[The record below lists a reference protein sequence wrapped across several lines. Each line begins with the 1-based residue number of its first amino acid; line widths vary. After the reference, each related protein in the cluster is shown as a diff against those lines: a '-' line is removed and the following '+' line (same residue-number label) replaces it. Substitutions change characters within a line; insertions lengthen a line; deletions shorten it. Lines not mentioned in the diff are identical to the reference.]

1 MIAERKNIPET
12 KTITDKKL
20 TLEEMQ
26 EFVGGLIEL
35 VYLKNGDHLIINE
48 EGLLLQLPQNQEASM
63 IAEQMIVGNAL
74 ILKGKARLE

>member
-1 MIAERKNIPET
+1 MIAERKNITET
-12 KTITDKKL
+12 KTIIDKKL

-48 EGLLLQLPQNQEASM
+48 EGILLELPQNHEASE
-63 IAEQMIVGNAL
+63 IAGQIILGNAL

>member
-1 MIAERKNIPET
+1 MIAERKNITET
-12 KTITDKKL
+12 KTIIDKKL

-48 EGLLLQLPQNQEASM
+48 EGILLELSKNHEASE
-63 IAEQMIVGNAL
+63 IAGQIILGNAL

>member
-1 MIAERKNIPET
+1 MIAERKNITET

-48 EGLLLQLPQNQEASM
+48 EGILLELSQNHEASE
-63 IAEQMIVGNAL
+63 IAGQMILGNAL